1 MEIIN
6 HNQSTDDQQQQAPTI
21 SKRLAI
27 YLKDKYSADAQISQ
41 GLLSD
46 PNVKVSEGFLLGFL
60 AGLGYARQQI
70 DIMID
75 NQDNKI

>member
-1 MEIIN
+1 MIISN
-6 HNQSTDDQQQQAPTI
+6 DSSEVDVQIPLI

-27 YLKDKYSADAQISQ
+27 YLKTKFSADVQISQ

-46 PNVKVSEGFLLGFL
+46 PNVKASEGFLLGFL
-60 AGLGYARQQI
+60 AGLGFASQQI

-75 NQDNKI
+75 NQDTKTP